1 MLRLEVGAK
10 GRKVRNIES
19 GIRRSKRKKKDT
31 PEVLRDDVNEE
42 GQGYVANVFQ
52 GTDRVEQKGRAAT
65 TDIYDVGYG
74 SQINASIVEEST
86 QQHLAD
92 PETIIISDDDD

>member
-19 GIRRSKRKKKDT
+19 GIRRSKRKRKDT
-31 PEVLRDDVNEE
+31 PEALRDDVNEE
-42 GQGYVANVFQ
+42 GEGYVANVFQ
-52 GTDRVEQKGRAAT
+52 GTDRVEQKGGAT
-65 TDIYDVGYG
+65 TDIYNVVYG
-74 SQINASIVEEST
+74 PQINASIDEEST

>member
-19 GIRRSKRKKKDT
+19 GIRRSKRKRKDT
-31 PEVLRDDVNEE
+31 PEALRDDVNEE
-42 GQGYVANVFQ
+42 GEGYIANVFQ

-74 SQINASIVEEST
+74 PQINASIEEST